1 MEKILFNGAGVNTN
15 KTDVGNYRIV
25 SYFLNNKGQQCFIE
39 ISHFEEKEV
48 LYGTI
53 RQAFK
58 FEGKLKKHYFKSFN
72 DMYNIK
78 FLLTKENV
86 LETVNRIF
94 KCNFDEME
102 VIKRDD
108 IRWNGICKP
117 MTYIS

>member
-1 MEKILFNGAGVNTN
+1 MKKILFDGVGVDTN

-25 SYFLNNKGQQCFIE
+25 SYFNNKKSQQCFVE
-39 ISHFEEKEV
+39 ISHIEENGI

-53 RQAFK
+53 RQAYRR
-58 FEGKLKKHYFKSFN
+58 EGESKKYCFRSFN

-86 LETVNRIF
+86 INMLNSIF

-102 VIKRDD
+102 VITRKDN
-108 IRWNGICKP
+108 RWCGIER
-117 MTYIS
+117 